1 MAQVLNTLQTFF
13 YSKVGFFFCLLAI
26 LFISLFIKIQNAQ
39 DAVAFAD
46 YDEYYTVQVA
56 YGTFEDALPNDS
68 VANIWKNASVD
79 NGNNVLYNF
88 ILILWVN
95 LMGKTEWMIRVLS
108 LIFHLG
114 SIFLSI
120 KILSKFGTPKTY
132 VLLAVVALSFHPTLH
147 QFSIITRAYSL
158 LMFEAILL
166 FYLCYAIEKK
176 SIKTHLLTTFTILAL
191 VLTHYLAVPFVFAIF
206 IDKILTAKKRSL
218 VSIDSIP
225 FWVAA
230 FLVCV
235 YFSMNLDWF
244 ISIAGKNDAIQQT
257 AEMEDSTRHLSVF
270 SFFDRFFGFVSAWFC
285 SVGYLGKL
293 ANGVFSEMG
302 RFLLNLAA
310 VLFLALILIKT
321 KTKKNFMILFGIGL
335 VFPVT
340 TVLMSQHLTGFS
352 LKYSIAFIALYL
364 ILFFKESNKN
374 SLYLRLLSAF
384 MLINIL
390 INITA
395 QQAIHI
401 RPTFEVFIS
410 GEKKSFT
417 QSQTPLLRDFIAQ
430 QNQRFGFVPYQ
441 SEQELCFLKT
451 LMIDF
456 TLDYKLEQAGVVS
469 APNLK

>member
-13 YSKVGFFFCLLAI
+13 YSKIGFFFFFLAI

-39 DAVAFAD
+39 DAVAFGD

-56 YGTFEDALPNDS
+56 YGTFEGALPNDS

-114 SIFLSI
+114 SILLSI
-120 KILSKFGTPKTY
+120 KILNQFRTPKVY
-132 VLLAVVALSFHPTLH
+132 ILLAIVALGFHPTLH
-147 QFSIITRAYSL
+147 QFSIITRAYSM

-166 FYLCYAIEKK
+166 FYLCYAIEKT
-176 SIKTHLLTTFTILAL
+176 SLKTNLLTTFTIIAL

-206 IDKILTAKKRSL
+206 IDKILTAKKRSP

-230 FLVCV
+230 LLLAV
-235 YFSMNLDWF
+235 YFSLNLDWF
-244 ISIAGKNDAIQQT
+244 ISIAGKNEAIQQT
-257 AEMEDSTRHLSVF
+257 AEIQDSRRHLSMF
-270 SFFDRFFGFVSAWFC
+270 SFFDKFFDFVSAWFC

-293 ANGVFSEMG
+293 ANGIFPEIG
-302 RFLLNLAA
+302 RFLFNLAN
-310 VLFLALILIKT
+310 VLFLTFILIKT
-321 KTKKNFMILFGIGL
+321 KTKKNTMILFGIGL
-335 VFPVT
+335 VFPVM
-340 TVLMSQHLTGFS
+340 TVLMSQHLTGFG

-374 SLYLRLLSAF
+374 SPYLRLLSAY

-390 INITA
+390 LNITA
-395 QQAIHI
+395 QQAMHI

-410 GEKKSFT
+410 GQKKSFT
-417 QSQTPLLRDFIAQ
+417 QCQTPLLREFIVQ
-430 QNQRFGFVPYQ
+430 QNQNFGFVPYQ

-451 LMIDF
+451 LMIDYK
-456 TLDYKLEQAGVVS
+456 LAYKLEEAGIVS
-469 APNLK
+469 APILK